1 MRFCPQCGS
10 ELVTAAIDDVDRLH
24 CSSSACDYV
33 HWDNPIPVVAAIVE
47 YENCVVLARN
57 KSWPEGMFSIIT
69 GFLERGETPE
79 QCAVREVK
87 EELGLNG
94 TVERFVGYY
103 SFFEM
108 NQLILA
114 FHVSGTG
121 MIKLGQ
127 ELAEY
132 KLVPKN
138 KLKPWPFGTGHAV
151 RDWLEGH
158 KA

>member
-1 MRFCPQCGS
+1 VRFCPQCGS
-10 ELVTAAIDDVDRLH
+10 KLATAPIDGVDRLH

-33 HWDNPIPVVAAIVE
+33 YWNNPIPIVAAIVE
-47 YENCVVLARN
+47 YEKCVVLARN

-69 GFLERGETPE
+69 GFLEKGETPE
-79 QCAVREVK
+79 QCVVREVK
-87 EELGLNG
+87 EELGLEG
-94 TVERFVGYY
+94 TVEEFVGYY

-114 FHVSGTG
+114 FHIRGAGT
-121 MIKLGQ
+121 IKLGQ
-127 ELAEY
+127 ELVEY